1 MTAAMTARSPRKMAI
16 DVSSNDDGSSIR
28 MDEAWQDG
36 IRQRRGIGL
45 LRDSACS
52 CGLEFDRA

>member
-1 MTAAMTARSPRKMAI
+1 MTAAMMARSPRKTMI
-16 DVSSNDDGSSIR
+16 DVSKNDDGSSIR

-52 CGLEFDRA
+52 CGLEFDWA

>member
-1 MTAAMTARSPRKMAI
+1 MTAAMMARSPRKMTI
-16 DVSSNDDGSSIR
+16 DVSSNDDGNSIR

-36 IRQRRGIGL
+36 IRQRRGVGL
-45 LRDSACS
+45 LCDSACS

>member
-1 MTAAMTARSPRKMAI
+1 MTAAMMARSPRKTTI
-16 DVSSNDDGSSIR
+16 DVNSNDDGSSIR

-36 IRQRRGIGL
+36 IRQRRGVGL
-45 LRDSACS
+45 LHDSACS